1 MERSISSRLVS
12 DPRTNPSHNAVQDD
26 RCLVRAASASLH
38 TLAACTLAASFTAL
52 RPAAPRGRQPRPRRL
67 RTTRNALLRL
77 SPPLLLSCLD
87 SP

>member
-1 MERSISSRLVS
+1 MLYKMIVAWCA
-12 DPRTNPSHNAVQDD
+12 PP
-26 RCLVRAASASLH
+26 ASASLH

-77 SPPLLLSCLD
+77 FPPLLLSCLD